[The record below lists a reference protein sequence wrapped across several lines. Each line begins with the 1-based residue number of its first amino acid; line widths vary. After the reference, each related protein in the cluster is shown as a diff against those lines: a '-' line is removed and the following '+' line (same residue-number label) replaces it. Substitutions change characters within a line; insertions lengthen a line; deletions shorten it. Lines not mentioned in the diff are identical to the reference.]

1 MSFKN
6 CSPTKDVL
14 HRSDRA
20 MIYIFIAASYFPW
33 LTLTPLPPDGW
44 AAELWWLIW
53 ILASCGIL
61 YQQLFHE
68 RFKWLETTFYLFMG
82 VAPALAIVSIVSR
95 YSYIPLKNI
104 HLYSVLLFFVTAFKI
119 NFNFITGHTWAV

>member
-1 MSFKN
+1 MSTPMSFKN

-95 YSYIPLKNI
+95 YSYIPSKNI
-104 HLYSVLLFFVTAFKI
+104 HLYSVLLF
-119 NFNFITGHTWAV
+119 

>member
-1 MSFKN
+1 
-6 CSPTKDVL
+6 
-14 HRSDRA
+14 

-82 VAPALAIVSIVSR
+82 VAPALAIVSIVS
-95 YSYIPLKNI
+95 
-104 HLYSVLLFFVTAFKI
+104 LFFHIHCTQILIFTLILTAA
-119 NFNFITGHTWAV
+119 NLNFIVILGHTWAV